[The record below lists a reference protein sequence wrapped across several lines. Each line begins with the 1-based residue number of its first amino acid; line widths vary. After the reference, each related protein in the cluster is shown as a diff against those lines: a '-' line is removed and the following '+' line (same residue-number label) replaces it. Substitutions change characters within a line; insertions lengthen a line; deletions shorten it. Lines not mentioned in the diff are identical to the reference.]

1 MLGPKSNHIAAKALF
16 ADCGMLGPDE
26 FVGQYPEPFL
36 VEAAAQT
43 YGGGQRFQTR
53 AGVEAFDQM
62 IQEGYTR
69 ELNDDSKVFPV
80 VKSTKTF
87 PDKISIGRARN
98 TDIIIPDGD
107 LSKLHAMISVTP
119 DGYSIS
125 DADSK
130 NGTFVNGR
138 RLEGGENKALA
149 DDDLVWFG
157 PRISFRFLLPAT
169 FHVRLIAMGAKG

>member
-1 MLGPKSNHIAAKALF
+1 MLSPKSNHLEAKALF
-16 ADCGMLGPDE
+16 ADCSALDPDE
-26 FVGQYPEPFL
+26 FAAQYPEPFL

-69 ELNDDSKVFPV
+69 ELTDGSKVFPV
-80 VKSTKTF
+80 VKNTKTF
-87 PDKISIGRARN
+87 PDKISVGRARN
-98 TDIIIPDGD
+98 TDLIIPDGD

-119 DGYSIS
+119 TGYTIG

-138 RLEGGENKALA
+138 RLESGEHRALS

-157 PRISFRFLLPAT
+157 PRISFRFLLPRT
-169 FHVRLIAMGAKG
+169 MHVRLIAMAAKS

>member
-1 MLGPKSNHIAAKALF
+1 MLGPKSNHLEAKVLF
-16 ADCGMLGPDE
+16 ADCGMLAPDE
-26 FVGQYPEPFL
+26 FVAQHPEPFL

-69 ELNDDSKVFPV
+69 ELTDGSKLFPV
-80 VKSTKTF
+80 AKSTKTF
-87 PDKISIGRARN
+87 PDKVSIGRARN

-107 LSKLHAMISVTP
+107 LSKLHAMITVSP
-119 DGYSIS
+119 DGYSIA

-138 RLEGGENKALA
+138 RLEGGENRELK

-157 PRISFRFLLPAT
+157 PRISFRFLLPPT
-169 FHVRLIAMGAKG
+169 LHVRIIAMGAKG